1 MFMCLCLWVSF
12 RIFKHPAP
20 QSTHFLSDTVFRLAL
35 ELHRI
40 FRYFTDPL
48 QYFQHIIKRT
58 SELMLVK
65 SNRMV
70 SR

>member
-1 MFMCLCLWVSF
+1 MFMGVFSNIQTSRAL
-12 RIFKHPAP
+12 KHTF
-20 QSTHFLSDTVFRLAL
+20 SIRFRLAL